1 MGYAGGTTPV
11 KQFYTEASSRL
22 ATVTGGATYPDKIVM
37 LKGVTVNAGAA
48 NCSIKI
54 FDGSDNTGTLRYQF
68 TGGTAAGDLYHEYIA
83 SSGIKFDNGMYIE
96 FQAAGGGIGATE
108 SVQVIWQ

>member
-1 MGYAGGTTPV
+1 MYNGMATPV
-11 KQFYTEASSRL
+11 KQFYTEASSTLR
-22 ATVTGGATYPDKIVM
+22 TVTGGSTVVSNICM
-37 LKGVTVNAGAA
+37 LKGVTINAGAA

-68 TGGTAAGDLYHEYIA
+68 RGLAAANEVYQEYIA
-83 SSGIKFDNGMYIE
+83 ATGIKFDSGMYIE
-96 FQAAGGGIGATE
+96 FQTGGGLGATT

>member
-1 MGYAGGTTPV
+1 MSYNGMATPV
-11 KQFYTEASSRL
+11 KQFYTEARSRL
-22 ATVTGGATYPDKIVM
+22 ATLTGGSTYPDKIVM
-37 LKGVTVNAGAA
+37 LKGVTINAGAA

-68 TGGTAAGDLYHEYIA
+68 RGLSAANEVYQEYIA
-83 SSGIKFDNGMYIE
+83 ATGIKFDAGMYIE
-96 FQAAGGGIGATE
+96 FQTGGGLGATT

>member
-1 MGYAGGTTPV
+1 MSYNGMATPV
-11 KQFYTEASSRL
+11 KQFYTEASSTLRTL
-22 ATVTGGATYPDKIVM
+22 TGGATVVGGICM
-37 LKGVTVNAGAA
+37 LKGVTINAGAA

-68 TGGTAAGDLYHEYIA
+68 RGLAAANEVYQEYIA
-83 SSGIKFDNGMYIE
+83 ATGIKFDAGMYIE
-96 FQAAGGGIGATE
+96 FQTGGGLGATT